1 MARLGITLEQVT
13 AAADAL
19 VGEGQQPTVRAIRE
33 RLGNTGS
40 PNTIHRHL
48 SAWRQARP
56 MASATA
62 MALSPGLAGA
72 IAGEIERAAAAAR
85 GEIEERLV
93 QAQQEATELAAA
105 GEALEAERDALLEQV
120 AALTT
125 ERDTFAGKVAQQAL
139 ALETAQQQI
148 SREQQAAEAARIEL
162 ATALVRAEQQQKT
175 EAAQSAEIERLRPL
189 LDAAQ
194 KATISAEQQAAVLQA
209 KLEAATERANR
220 AEARIAQS
228 EQEAQQAI
236 QHQHEAREQ
245 AAHLRGQLEA
255 IQHSNPAPTRSK
267 GKQATPTSNS
277 GPAPVQES
285 LDVN

>member
-19 VGEGQQPTVRAIRE
+19 VGEGQQPTIRAIRE

-48 SAWRQARP
+48 SAWREARP
-56 MASATA
+56 ASATA
-62 MALSPGLAGA
+62 MALSPNLASA
-72 IAGEIERAAAAAR
+72 IAAEIERAAAAAR

-125 ERDTFAGKVAQQAL
+125 ERDTLAGKIAQQAQ

-148 SREQQAAEAARIEL
+148 GRERQATEAARIEL

-194 KATISAEQQAAVLQA
+194 KATISTEQQAAVLQA

-220 AEARIAQS
+220 AEARMTQS
-228 EQEAQQAI
+228 EQEAQQAM

-245 AAHLRGQLEA
+245 AAHLRGQLES
-255 IQHSNPAPTRSK
+255 IQHTGGRSK
-267 GKQATPTSNS
+267 TKGTLSKS
-277 GPAPVQES
+277 GHVQEQ
-285 LDVN
+285 LDVS

>member
-13 AAADAL
+13 AAADAIL
-19 VGEGQQPTVRAIRE
+19 GEGKQPTVRAIRE

-48 SAWRQARP
+48 STWREARP

-62 MALSPGLAGA
+62 TALSPGLAGA

-93 QAQQEATELAAA
+93 QAQQEATELASA
-105 GEALEAERDALLEQV
+105 GEVLEAERDALLEQV
-120 AALTT
+120 VALTK
-125 ERDTFAGKVAQQAL
+125 ERDTLAGQVTQQAL

-148 SREQQAAEAARIEL
+148 SREQHAAEAARIEL

-175 EAAQSAEIERLRPL
+175 EATQSAEIERLRPL
-189 LDAAQ
+189 LEVAQ

-209 KLEAATERANR
+209 KLEAAIERASR
-220 AEARIAQS
+220 AEAGIAQS
-228 EQEAQQAI
+228 EQEAHQAI
-236 QHQHEAREQ
+236 QYQHEAREQ

-255 IQHSNPAPTRSK
+255 IQHSSPAPTRGK
-267 GKQATPTSNS
+267 GKHAATPSNS
-277 GPAPVQES
+277 GPVQES
-285 LDVN
+285 LDVSSS